1 MPRFQKRKL
10 AQKKTKNPLHRY
22 CSSEPRPS
30 YLWLQAWRS
39 VGRNRWQTVQRISR
53 ERLSAQGKGRA
64 RERGERGKRGEEDA
78 DEGVGRYD
86 RNVGAKQ

>member
-10 AQKKTKNPLHRY
+10 AQKKNKKFPCTDIVVA
-22 CSSEPRPS
+22 SS

-39 VGRNRWQTVQRISR
+39 VGRNRWRAVQRISR

-64 RERGERGKRGEEDA
+64 REGGERGKRGEEDA

-86 RNVGAKQ
+86 RNVGATQ